1 MITTKKPAH
10 ATPQHAVSHVVE
22 AMPEAVVRPG
32 NASRADYPRML
43 YHPDGRT
50 ITVADPEEHDKLAK
64 EGWDTVPPPNY
75 VGRKPTPSIAPG
87 SGDALSQMIRAVFE
101 AVLDERGFK
110 KKDAHNGTRKT

>member
-1 MITTKKPAH
+1 MITKKPSH
-10 ATPQHAVSHVVE
+10 AAPQHAISHVSE
-22 AMPEAVVRPG
+22 ALPEAPARPG

-75 VGRKPTPSIAPG
+75 VGRKPTPSVG
-87 SGDALSQMIRAVFE
+87 SGDALSQLIRAVME
-101 AVLDERGFK
+101 AVLDERGFTK
-110 KKDAHNGTRKT
+110 KKDAHNGTRKI